1 MEGVSPEV
9 PLRSAVLGVFALV
22 LEFLS
27 YVSLGIYT
35 YEKSQVFGA
44 IMFVTAAFFCI
55 VGSGFHIKTALAEY
69 VFLKLDG
76 DSRAKDIMLDL
87 KDNALILRICMAG
100 MVVYIIT
107 LIAAIV
113 TGVIGFPVWSVIF
126 TILPVAILLFPLKI
140 IGTLHIAA
148 MVSMFAWIF
157 LI

>member
-1 MEGVSPEV
+1 
-9 PLRSAVLGVFALV
+9 
-22 LEFLS
+22 
-27 YVSLGIYT
+27 
-35 YEKSQVFGA
+35 
-44 IMFVTAAFFCI
+44 
-55 VGSGFHIKTALAEY
+55 
-69 VFLKLDG
+69 
-76 DSRAKDIMLDL
+76 MLDL

-140 IGTLHIAA
+140 IGTLHITA

>member
-1 MEGVSPEV
+1 
-9 PLRSAVLGVFALV
+9 
-22 LEFLS
+22 
-27 YVSLGIYT
+27 
-35 YEKSQVFGA
+35 
-44 IMFVTAAFFCI
+44 
-55 VGSGFHIKTALAEY
+55 
-69 VFLKLDG
+69 
-76 DSRAKDIMLDL
+76 MLDL